1 MQWTVEAGL
10 GFGVLPIAG
19 TLRPKEQ
26 VLDLLRA
33 NDELTQQDRP
43 YWAALDARL
52 EATYN

>member
-1 MQWTVEAGL
+1 VEADL

-19 TLRPKEQ
+19 TLWPEEQ
-26 VLDLLRA
+26 ILDLMRA
-33 NDELTQQDRP
+33 NNELTQQDRP

>member
-19 TLRPKEQ
+19 TLLPEEQ
-26 VLDLLRA
+26 ILDLMRA
-33 NDELTQQDRP
+33 NKELTQQDRP